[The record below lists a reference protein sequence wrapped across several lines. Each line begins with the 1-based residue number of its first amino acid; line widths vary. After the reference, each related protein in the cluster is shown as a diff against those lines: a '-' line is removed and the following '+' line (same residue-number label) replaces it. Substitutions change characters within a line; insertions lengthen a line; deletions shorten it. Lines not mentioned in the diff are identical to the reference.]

1 MPLEATFANHRSL
14 LFRLCYRMTGSAADA
29 EDLVQDTF
37 TRALEHFGSAR
48 GRTDPLRLADD
59 GRDLKPWL
67 VQVALNLSRDHLR
80 RRKRQGYVGPWL
92 PSPLETEGADA
103 DASPHPE
110 ARYGELE
117 SVSQAF
123 LIALEALTP
132 AQRAC
137 VILRDVL
144 GHSVSEAAS
153 LLEVSESNLKT
164 THHRA
169 RAKLE
174 DYDTRRVP
182 LTAEQQA
189 RTQDALMRLF
199 LGFLQGDVPM
209 LESILA
215 ADVKALNDGNGEY
228 FAAQVPLLGPER
240 VIKFHLK
247 VRRTQ
252 APAMALRQ
260 INGLPAAVC
269 EFPSGE
275 PGLASR
281 FVITVALDRAGRVCA
296 VNTTLANRKLSH
308 VRFDFA
314 NPS

>member
-1 MPLEATFANHRSL
+1 MTLEATFANHRSL

-37 TRALEHFGSAR
+37 TRALQHPPAE
-48 GRTDPLRLADD
+48 D

-92 PSPLETEGADA
+92 PSPLETEGSDA
-103 DASPHPE
+103 EGSPHPE

-123 LIALEALTP
+123 LIALEALNP

-153 LLEVSESNLKT
+153 LLQVSEPNLKT

-169 RAKLE
+169 RAKLAG
-174 DYDTRRVP
+174 YDARRVP
-182 LTAEQQA
+182 LTAERQA
-189 RTQDALMRLF
+189 RTQDALMKLF
-199 LGFLQGDVPM
+199 LGFLRGDVAT
-209 LESILA
+209 LEALLA
-215 ADVKALNDGNGEY
+215 ADVTTLNDGNGEY
-228 FAAQVPLLGPER
+228 FAAQVPLIGPDR

-252 APAMALRQ
+252 APSVALRQ

-269 EFPSGE
+269 EFPSE
-275 PGLASR
+275 KPGLASR
-281 FVITVALDRAGRVCA
+281 FVVTIELDRAGRVRTL
-296 VNTTLANRKLSH
+296 NTSLATRKLSH
-308 VRFDFA
+308 IKFDFA
-314 NPS
+314 GRT